1 MLLKLIQNL
10 CQYINPNT
18 CLACKLI
25 IEPSLHYLCLSCQ
38 YQLLSYEESPWSDKR
53 MSHYNL
59 EVSDVFVL
67 YRYSQ
72 NSPIQQLIKSLKYS
86 RQEQVAKYLFLHANR
101 RLTLPQ
107 TIDLICCVPIH
118 KKKRKKRGYNQLS
131 LFCKLLA
138 KQLQRPFAE
147 DLFIKNKERKS
158 QSELNRSSREKNES
172 FEISINNH
180 YLDHHKN
187 LLIVD
192 DLITTGATMRNM
204 LASIPKHNSIKISI
218 LCLASSV
225 D

>member
-1 MLLKLIQNL
+1 MLLKLLQNL

-25 IEPSLHYLCLSCQ
+25 IEPSLRYLCLSCQ
-38 YQLLSYEESPWSDKR
+38 YQLLAYDESPWSSQR
-53 MSHYNL
+53 MLYYNL
-59 EVSDVFVL
+59 EVSAVFIL
-67 YRYSQ
+67 YRYTQ

-118 KKKRKKRGYNQLS
+118 KNKQKKRGYNQLS

-138 KQLQRPFAE
+138 KHLKTPFVE
-147 DLFIKNKERKS
+147 DLLVKDKEHKS
-158 QSELNRSSREKNES
+158 QSELNRSSREENID
-172 FEISINNH
+172 FDISINND
-180 YLDHHKN
+180 YLGHHKH

-192 DLITTGATMRNM
+192 DLITTGATMRNI
-204 LASIPKHNSIKISI
+204 LKVVPKNNSIKISI
-218 LCLASSV
+218 LCMASSV